1 MPCSRHQNCSAVQPT
16 GEQIGE
22 RLVGTSERIS
32 RSFRLDPHL
41 WHDREKVLAV
51 LSGQIS
57 DRFELTLVPKN
68 FVCETWNVAH
78 VNSGADHTAAFAH
91 RAQSRRH
98 KGADRRVNDG
108 AIERFGWSVVG
119 TSGPT
124 GAKLFGESLPG
135 IVTRSGEREYLP
147 PLPARDLGDD
157 MRSGAKP
164 VQAQFF
170 AVPRDLQGAPADQ
183 ACT

>member
-1 MPCSRHQNCSAVQPT
+1 MHPT
-16 GEQIGE
+16 GAQIGE

-32 RSFRLDPHL
+32 GSFRLDPHL
-41 WHDREKVLAV
+41 WHDRKKVLTV
-51 LSGQIS
+51 LPGQIS
-57 DRFELTLVPKN
+57 DRFEFTLVPKN
-68 FVCETWNVAH
+68 FVWETWNVAH

-91 RAQSRRH
+91 RTQSRRH
-98 KGADRRVNDG
+98 KRADRRVNDG
-108 AIERFGWSVVG
+108 AIERFGRSVVG

-135 IVTRSGEREYLP
+135 IVTHSGEREYLA

-164 VQAQFF
+164 VKPQFF
-170 AVPRDLQGAPADQ
+170 AVTRDLQGAPTDQ
-183 ACT
+183 TGT